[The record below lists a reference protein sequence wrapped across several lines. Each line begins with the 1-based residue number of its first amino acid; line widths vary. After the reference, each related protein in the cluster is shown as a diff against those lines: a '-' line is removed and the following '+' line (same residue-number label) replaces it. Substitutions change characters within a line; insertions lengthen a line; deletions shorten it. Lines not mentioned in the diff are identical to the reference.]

1 MQWNLDL
8 SQTYPCKKRRLKQGA
23 IPALK
28 WGQSWNMT
36 GSFKMLATTDA
47 AITQAI
53 CFHFLLEDCISSTK
67 SLMPLTTTHSVLK
80 SWAAAYT
87 PKKQNKQTVMSV
99 NYILSLFSSHL

>member
-8 SQTYPCKKRRLKQGA
+8 SQTYPCKKRRLKQEA

-28 WGQSWNMT
+28 WGQFWNMT

-53 CFHFLLEDCISSTK
+53 CFHFLLEDCISSAK
-67 SLMPLTTTHSVLK
+67 SLMPFTTTHSVLK

-87 PKKQNKQTVMSV
+87 PEKNTHVC
-99 NYILSLFSSHL
+99 